1 MKSQRTEIA
10 QPLCFRGA
18 GAFTLIELLVVI
30 AIIAILA
37 ALLLPALAKS
47 KQKALNVVCL
57 SNVRQLGLGELLYIT
72 DNGTTFTY
80 PGPWQVWLD
89 MLRPTYAKVDA
100 LRICPMTHDVPLSQ
114 RGGQMDGS
122 VDTTWNWYFNSGNT
136 NDFGSYCFNGYFYGG
151 GWIMSQPDGYLDYSG
166 AFVKESYVSTPALTP
181 IFCDSMWVDAWP
193 RTNNP
198 PCPNLA
204 KGTWGTQMGRITIA
218 RHGSRPNPIPTAY
231 PTKQRLPGAINLVF
245 YDGHSQT
252 VPLENLWT
260 LYWSKDWQVPVT
272 RPQ

>member
-1 MKSQRTEIA
+1 MKSQRTEPA
-10 QPLCFRGA
+10 QPLCIWRA

-37 ALLLPALAKS
+37 ALLLPALAKA

-57 SNVRQLGLGELLYIT
+57 NNVRQLGLGELLYIT
-72 DNGTTFTY
+72 DNGSTFVY
-80 PGPWQVWLD
+80 PDPWKVWLD
-89 MLRPTYAKVDA
+89 ILRPTYAKVDA
-100 LRICPMTHDVPLSQ
+100 VRICPMTHDVPISQ
-114 RGGQMDGS
+114 RFGNDGS
-122 VDTTWNWYFNSGNT
+122 VDTTWTWYFNSGNT
-136 NDFGSYCFNGYFYGG
+136 NDYGSYCFNGFFYAG
-151 GWIMSQPDGYLDYSG
+151 GWITAQPDGYLGYDG
-166 AFVKESYVSTPALTP
+166 AFSKETSVTMPALTP

-204 KGTWGTQMGRITIA
+204 KGTISTQMGRITIA

-231 PTKQRLPGAINLVF
+231 PTKQRLPAAINLVF

-260 LYWSKDWQVPVT
+260 LYWSKDWQVPAA